1 MKVDE
6 LLGLIEDKDDSEE
19 QTRKDELVE
28 QDVHD
33 DEQIQQEVRLEYDD
47 VLQNE
52 DDEHELNI
60 TCNDCWN
67 NMILRKMYFL
77 RYLRMKVKS
86 CYTG

>member
-33 DEQIQQEVRLEYDD
+33 DEQIQQEI
-47 VLQNE
+47 N
-52 DDEHELNI
+52 
-60 TCNDCWN
+60 
-67 NMILRKMYFL
+67 
-77 RYLRMKVKS
+77 S